1 MSGQAALAA
10 ARKRRV
16 NVPMQQLGN
25 SLDIQ
30 YKTQEPPVNEATNNI
45 RVSLHSVVRN
55 HELKLNIL
63 KKELDNLAVSKNS
76 ENNNLDNLLS
86 ESSIASNNQN
96 IKDISEKVDSIKL
109 ENGKYSEDLKTLNN
123 QFVVIS
129 KELENFKGIFLN
141 INKVLNELKSQSDS
155 SVGEIENIKSFLN
168 ENNVQ
173 QELNNKVEIEVKDK

>member
-1 MSGQAALAA
+1 M
-10 ARKRRV
+10 
-16 NVPMQQLGN
+16 
-25 SLDIQ
+25 
-30 YKTQEPPVNEATNNI
+30 
-45 RVSLHSVVRN
+45 
-55 HELKLNIL
+55 
-63 KKELDNLAVSKNS
+63 DNLAVSKNS

-141 INKVLNELKSQSDS
+141 IKK
-155 SVGEIENIKSFLN
+155 F
-168 ENNVQ
+168 
-173 QELNNKVEIEVKDK
+173 